1 MSSFGNFV
9 KKLRNEAGLS
19 QEKLA
24 DKMDVSVNTIQNWE
38 SGNTRINP
46 DKFGSLAHI
55 LNVPKDELVREYCRD
70 DDGSRSES
78 GRRFYSMIRSIR
90 LWKLF
95 ILI

>member
-38 SGNTRINP
+38 SG
-46 DKFGSLAHI
+46 
-55 LNVPKDELVREYCRD
+55 V
-70 DDGSRSES
+70 
-78 GRRFYSMIRSIR
+78 
-90 LWKLF
+90 
-95 ILI
+95 

>member
-46 DKFGSLAHI
+46 NSELGKWQYKDQSRQVWFIGAHF
-55 LNVPKDELVREYCRD
+55 KCSKR
-70 DDGSRSES
+70 
-78 GRRFYSMIRSIR
+78 
-90 LWKLF
+90 
-95 ILI
+95 

>member
-24 DKMDVSVNTIQNWE
+24 DKMDVSVNTIQMMME
-38 SGNTRINP
+38 ADP
-46 DKFGSLAHI
+46 M
-55 LNVPKDELVREYCRD
+55 
-70 DDGSRSES
+70 S